1 MKRAGEG
8 KIVNISSGAGLR
20 PSLTSIQ
27 GYTTAKHAQI
37 GLTKQLALE
46 LGPAGI
52 NVNSVAPGFIR
63 SNPSTE
69 SQWAAYTPQKQAS
82 IRDGRFIQRDGHPF
96 DIAHS
101 VAFLCS
107 PFSSPPPF
115 STRPLCR
122 NWGLSESWSHVRGRL
137 GFRPGVVCGRR
148 REMRRH
154 ANSLLV
160 VYIVQRLESMAQRF
174 CPCYLALGP
183 EMAGVSCR
191 MARAM

>member
-1 MKRAGEG
+1 MPLASTGPTASVVGVLHTSAAVAPGMKRAGEG

-82 IRDGRFIQRDGHPF
+82 IRDGRFIQRDGHPN
-96 DIAHS
+96 DIERHRALRGLPVLTLLQSAPLLH
-101 VAFLCS
+101 
-107 PFSSPPPF
+107 PPAV
-115 STRPLCR
+115 
-122 NWGLSESWSHVRGRL
+122 SELR
-137 GFRPGVVCGRR
+137 
-148 REMRRH
+148 
-154 ANSLLV
+154 
-160 VYIVQRLESMAQRF
+160 
-174 CPCYLALGP
+174 AL
-183 EMAGVSCR
+183 
-191 MARAM
+191 

>member
-1 MKRAGEG
+1 MLHTSAAVAPGMKRAGEG

-82 IRDGRFIQRDGHPF
+82 IRDGRFIQRDGHPN

-107 PFSSPPPF
+107 PFSSPPP
-115 STRPLCR
+115 SPPARCVGTGGSLRV
-122 NWGLSESWSHVRGRL
+122 GLMCAAGWVSGQVLSVDGGGR
-137 GFRPGVVCGRR
+137 
-148 REMRRH
+148 
-154 ANSLLV
+154 
-160 VYIVQRLESMAQRF
+160 
-174 CPCYLALGP
+174 
-183 EMAGVSCR
+183 
-191 MARAM
+191 

>member
-1 MKRAGEG
+1 MPLASTGPTASVVGVLHTSAAVAPGMKRAGEG

-82 IRDGRFIQRDGHPF
+82 IRDGRFIQRDGHPN

-115 STRPLCR
+115 STRPPCR
-122 NWGLSESWSHVRGRL
+122 N
-137 GFRPGVVCGRR
+137 
-148 REMRRH
+148 
-154 ANSLLV
+154 
-160 VYIVQRLESMAQRF
+160 
-174 CPCYLALGP
+174 
-183 EMAGVSCR
+183 
-191 MARAM
+191 